1 MVDTPSSYEWT
12 PFVAYVPAEPV
23 LEDGPLNLNEI
34 DARGEVRITGLNTVP
49 FEMERSRAEAET
61 LLRRCRESLRR
72 GNRFAITELLDAN
85 PAFIVVPW
93 VAEEL
98 LTLRRGGLSLRRRGR
113 VRGVY
118 RFHPLVVAGLVRHL
132 IARGDASNVDR
143 ALQRLAE
150 LGLMSYDTAKD
161 LYYRA
166 RRNDRFKSVL
176 IEFPQHSVR
185 RSTMETTALVNGAAR
200 LRPGGTLR
208 WKAEDLR
215 LGPTEVT
222 IKAD

>member
-1 MVDTPSSYEWT
+1 
-12 PFVAYVPAEPV
+12 
-23 LEDGPLNLNEI
+23 
-34 DARGEVRITGLNTVP
+34 
-49 FEMERSRAEAET
+49 MERSRAEAET
-61 LLRRCRESLRR
+61 LLRRCRDSLRR

-118 RFHPLVVAGLVRHL
+118 RFHPLVAAGLVR
-132 IARGDASNVDR
+132 IARGDASSVDR

-166 RRNDRFKSVL
+166 RRSDRLKPVL
-176 IEFPQHSVR
+176 IEFREDTVR
-185 RSTMETTALVNGAAR
+185 RSAIETTALLNGAVR

-208 WKAEDLR
+208 WKAEDLW
-215 LGPTEVT
+215 LGSTEFSIT
-222 IKAD
+222 SD